1 MRATRLT
8 YKHKHS
14 YKTLWF
20 GLAGAFVMIVGSIL
34 FGYAQGQKQEAEKMN
49 PTKPVLNDAEL
60 RENTVLDDIVST
72 AGDLLG
78 GLEQEDNF
86 AREVSGIGAD

>member
-1 MRATRLT
+1 MEATRLT

-20 GLAGAFVMIVGSIL
+20 GLAGTFVMIVGSIL

-49 PTKPVLNDAEL
+49 PTKPVPNDAEL
-60 RENTVLDDIVST
+60 REKLTK
-72 AGDLLG
+72 
-78 GLEQEDNF
+78 
-86 AREVSGIGAD
+86 